1 MPGMKDGSED
11 EESSTMRSCRIV
23 LYCILVRSAIIL
35 VLVAVTV
42 VAAVVQC
49 LRRRSWQITASET
62 QHLLEEGGSEQRGSA
77 ALANASSSRTE
88 LRVTIGAQY
97 NDEFLF
103 VIAYEPPAQGD
114 STLRSQKK
122 LFLNP
127 ECVPWLVHLATNSDL
142 YLIVYVEDDEAE
154 AMVRKALEEA
164 ELYECGLNPFKVV
177 FCETIPGRISAVRQI
192 EPQLHVDSDRDVIS
206 DLSRFIPAVAHVN
219 QNMSSSSCEPAGN
232 TRRIRSL
239 AELF

>member
-1 MPGMKDGSED
+1 MKDSSED
-11 EESSTMRSCRIV
+11 EESSTI
-23 LYCILVRSAIIL
+23 RSAIIP

-42 VAAVVQC
+42 VAAVLQC
-49 LRRRSWQITASET
+49 LRRRPWWITASET
-62 QHLLEEGGSEQRGSA
+62 QHLLEEDGSEQLGTA
-77 ALANASSSRTE
+77 AAPPNDSSSRTE
-88 LRVTIGAQY
+88 RRVTIGAQY

-103 VIAYEPPAQGD
+103 VAAYEPPAHGD
-114 STLRSQKK
+114 IALPSQKK

-127 ECVPWLVHLATNSDL
+127 ECVPWLEHLATNSDL

-154 AMVRKALEEA
+154 TMVRKALEEA
-164 ELYECGLNPFKVV
+164 ELYECGLNPYKVV

-219 QNMSSSSCEPAGN
+219 QSMSSSSCEPSGN
-232 TRRIRSL
+232 TLRIRSL